1 MVNIISEDGRIIAR
15 SKNLR
20 GINDRCRKV
29 PGAKVTVSVFNDWA
43 AIEVSWPD
51 GSFAITNFN
60 SAQLAYKYAAT
71 KRFQGAV

>member
-1 MVNIISEDGRIIAR
+1 MVKIYDENGYVISR

-29 PGAKVTVSVFNDWA
+29 PGAKATVSVFNDWA
-43 AIEVSWPD
+43 AVEVIWPD
-51 GSFAITNFN
+51 GSFSIAQFN
-60 SAQLAYKYAAT
+60 SVQLAYKYAAT